1 MNVKITYHQTN
12 TQDQSFEIER
22 TMAIEPSG
30 DVEAAARVAFWQTL
44 GVDLGITAVRI
55 IKIEIL

>member
-1 MNVKITYHQTN
+1 MNVKITYHETN

-22 TMAIEPSG
+22 TIFIEPSG
-30 DVEAAARVAFWQTL
+30 DVEKAARIAFWQTI
-44 GVDLGITAVRI
+44 GVGPDVKMVGI